1 MRMQETPG
9 PPRLTTGRGMIRKV
23 LVVESDGEQGAV
35 ISTVCRDGGFE
46 VDVVPHES
54 TLAHLSKHAS
64 EYGALVVRV
73 APEPST
79 LSSADR
85 MGEFVLRYV
94 AQAMP
99 EFLTRTVVVT
109 TIPVELRTN
118 LPSVRTILDDP
129 FEPSALVAACA
140 ACCEI
145 PVTPGA

>member
-1 MRMQETPG
+1 
-9 PPRLTTGRGMIRKV
+9 MIRRI

-35 ISTVCRDGGFE
+35 ISAVCRDGGFA

-99 EFLTRTVVVT
+99 EFLARTVVVT
-109 TIPVELRTN
+109 KIPVDLRTN
-118 LPSVRTILDDP
+118 LPAVQTILDDP
-129 FEPSALVAACA
+129 FEPAQLIEAIS
-140 ACCEI
+140 ACCDG
-145 PVTPGA
+145 PAA